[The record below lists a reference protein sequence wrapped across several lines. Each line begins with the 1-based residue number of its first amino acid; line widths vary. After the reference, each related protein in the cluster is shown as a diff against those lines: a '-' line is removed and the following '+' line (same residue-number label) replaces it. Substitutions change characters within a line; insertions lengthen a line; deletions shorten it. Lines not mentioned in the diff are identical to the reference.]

1 MDIGLMTVTTP
12 GQSDTD
18 TDINFCIK
26 YYPQLY
32 NVSENATSAEKYKME
47 DLVFLNHSQN
57 LCDEDTFTV
66 DIQGVQFER
75 KRIFQKKKRLQCTVL
90 LKRE

>member
-12 GQSDTD
+12 GQSD

-47 DLVFLNHSQN
+47 DLVFLKDSEN
-57 LCDEDTFTV
+57 LCDEDNFTK
-66 DIQGVQFER
+66 DIEGVQF
-75 KRIFQKKKRLQCTVL
+75 KS
-90 LKRE
+90 

>member
-75 KRIFQKKKRLQCTVL
+75 KSTFQKKRLQCTVL